1 MKVYNLKIFNK
12 FSSEFHEDDSGKLVT
27 FHCVC
32 LVEDSTQ
39 LD

>member
-1 MKVYNLKIFNK
+1 MKIYSLKTLNK
-12 FSSEFHEDDSGKLVT
+12 FSSEFHEDGSGKLVT

-39 LD
+39 LN